1 MISMRRKI
9 LRPKNSLTKKP
20 GSLPGFLFHGENM
33 KRVMIVDAFNQFI
46 RGYIVDPSKNPNGQ
60 PIGGMRTFVNILNKI
75 TREVKPDLIVVVW
88 DGKGGSQKRRA
99 MNKNYK
105 AGRKP
110 LRTNWSTDEMT
121 PQDTDNNK
129 LWQQLRVVEYLNH
142 TPIIQ
147 FMEAEVEADDVISY
161 VKNNSMFTDWQK
173 VIVSADKDFIQL
185 LDDKTILHRP
195 IQKEYLNKKSIVE
208 KFSIHPN
215 NFALA
220 RAMVG
225 DPSDNLPGV
234 PRVGLGT
241 VAKRFPFLKEE
252 KIFYLSD
259 IVEEC
264 TKPENKQKIFSS
276 IVEQQE
282 LVKFNYEMMQ
292 LSSPLLSIQSKV
304 RIDETFEEYEPHYNQ
319 TEVRKL
325 MISDGVL
332 TVNMQDL
339 EQRFNNIITSFS
351 R

>member
-1 MISMRRKI
+1 M
-9 LRPKNSLTKKP
+9 N
-20 GSLPGFLFHGENM
+20 N
-33 KRVMIVDAFNQFI
+33 KRLMIVDAYNQFI

-75 TREVKPDLIVVVW
+75 TREIKPDMLVVVW

-99 MNKNYK
+99 MSKDYK

-110 LRTNWSTDEMT
+110 LRVNWSTEEMT

-129 LWQQLRVVEYLNH
+129 LWQQLRVVEYLNQ

-147 FMEAEVEADDVISY
+147 FMEPEVEADDVISY
-161 VKNNSMFTDWQK
+161 IKSSPMFADWQK

-195 IQKEYLNKKSIVE
+195 IQKEYLNKNAIVE
-208 KFSIHPN
+208 KFGIHPN

-234 PRVGLGT
+234 KRVGMET

-252 KIFYLSD
+252 KTYYLED
-259 IVEEC
+259 ILNEC
-264 TKPENKQKIFSS
+264 EKPENKQKVFES
-276 IVEQQE
+276 ISEQSE
-282 LVKFNYEMMQ
+282 LVEFNYSMMQ
-292 LSSPLLSIQSKV
+292 LSSPMLSIQAKS
-304 RIDETFEEYEPHYNQ
+304 RIDETFEEFEPSYNQ
-319 TEVRKL
+319 TEIRKL

-332 TVNMQDL
+332 TVSMTDL
-339 EQRFNNIITSFS
+339 EQKFNDIISSFS

>member
-1 MISMRRKI
+1 
-9 LRPKNSLTKKP
+9 
-20 GSLPGFLFHGENM
+20 M

-46 RGYIVDPSKNPNGQ
+46 RGYIVDPSKSHNGQ
-60 PIGGMRTFVNILNKI
+60 PIGGMRTFINILNKI
-75 TREVKPDLIVVVW
+75 TREVRPDLIVVVW
-88 DGKGGSQKRRA
+88 DGQGGSAKRRA

-110 LRTNWSTDEMT
+110 LRTNWSTEEMT

-142 TPIIQ
+142 TPVIQ
-147 FMEAEVEADDVISY
+147 FMEAEVEADDVIAY
-161 VKNNSMFTDWQK
+161 VKNTSIFSEWQK

-195 IQKEYLNKKSIVE
+195 IQKEYLNKNSIIE
-208 KFSIHPN
+208 KFDIHPN

-241 VAKRFPFLKEE
+241 VAKRFPFLREE
-252 KIFYLSD
+252 KTIYLSD

-264 TKPENKQKIFSS
+264 TKPENKQKIFAS
-276 IVEQQE
+276 IIEQQE
-282 LVKFNYEMMQ
+282 LVKFNYDMMQ
-292 LSSPLLSIQSKV
+292 LSSPLLSPQSKLK
-304 RIDETFEEYEPHYNQ
+304 IDETFQEYEPQYNQ